1 MAVWIIINLNTV
13 SNKLSIKSRV
23 ILNKS
28 ILKTSIL
35 EDDILFDSNNGTYFR
50 INKSGKFIMD
60 TLSDE
65 IIIDQIVIKY
75 QQKFKISMN
84 EASNDVLAFIEL
96 LAKKNFI
103 NIV

>member
-1 MAVWIIINLNTV
+1 M
-13 SNKLSIKSRV
+13 SSKSR
-23 ILNKS
+23 IKLNQS
-28 ILKTSIL
+28 ILQSSIL

>member
-1 MAVWIIINLNTV
+1 M

-50 INKSGKFIMD
+50 INKSGKLILD
-60 TLSDE
+60 ALSDE
-65 IIIDQIVIKY
+65 TVIDEIIKKY
-75 QQKFKISMN
+75 QKKFEISTD
-84 EASNDVLAFIEL
+84 EASKDVVLFLEL
-96 LAKKNFI
+96 LAEKDLIK
-103 NIV
+103 IV